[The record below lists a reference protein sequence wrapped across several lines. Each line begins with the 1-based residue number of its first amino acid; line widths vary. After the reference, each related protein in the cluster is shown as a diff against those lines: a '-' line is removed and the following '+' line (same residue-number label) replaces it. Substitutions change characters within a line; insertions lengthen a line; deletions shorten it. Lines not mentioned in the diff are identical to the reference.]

1 MSSSYCQFALPRNPV
16 LAFLCVLFTSSQ
28 ALAQPLVP
36 GTGQLVPQAIDD
48 FEDPNWAYVYN
59 APKSSN
65 ENDKQTRGPT
75 GTSRNGKFFEPAL
88 RGQPDFIQRVETPP
102 GGLPGSTGAMM
113 IATRDSGVPG
123 RPSRSNQ
130 QDDLI
135 ARMGGAI
142 SVSRSPSVVVR
153 VYLPPFEEWQ
163 PKTGNSFGFRASCFG
178 RRPSNVPRKRGSPA
192 SDTYWPGFFIH
203 FTSKNDRRTQQ
214 DYAALLIRSDQR
226 GADFWGP
233 RIDGPGWWT
242 LGMSFT
248 PDGQVHYYAK
258 AGVEDL
264 TAEDYLASHYC
275 YGFRCQRLETY
286 FFDVVSPDDGK
297 TWSTK
302 WIVDDPMVY
311 VAR

>member
-1 MSSSYCQFALPRNPV
+1 MSSSNSQITFLRSAV
-16 LAFLCVLFTSSQ
+16 LAFLCTLLASSQ
-28 ALAQPLVP
+28 VLAQAVVP
-36 GTGQLVPQAIDD
+36 GTGQLVPQAVDD
-48 FEDPNWAYVYN
+48 FEDANWGYVYN

-75 GTSRNGKFFEPAL
+75 GMSKNGRFFEPAL
-88 RGQPDFIQRVETPP
+88 RGQPDFIARVETPP
-102 GGLPGSTGAMM
+102 DGLPGSTGAMM

-123 RPSRSNQ
+123 RPSRQQQ

-153 VYLPPFEEWQ
+153 VYVPPFEEWQ
-163 PKTGNSFGFRASCFG
+163 PRTGNSFGFRASCFG
-178 RRPSNVPRKRGSPA
+178 RRPPNVPRKRGSPA
-192 SDTYWPGFFIH
+192 SDTYWPGFFLH
-203 FTSKNDRRTQQ
+203 LYSKADRNIPQ
-214 DYAALLIRSDQR
+214 DYAELLVRSDQIGR
-226 GADFWGP
+226 DFRGP
-233 RIDGPGWWT
+233 RITEPGWWT

-248 PDGQVHYYAK
+248 PDGQVHFYAK

-264 TAEDYLASHYC
+264 TAQDYLASHYC

-286 FFDVVSPDDGK
+286 FFDVISPDDGR

-302 WIVDDPMVY
+302 WIVDDPKVY